1 MSEHQVYEFKAL
13 DGSLSAKDKEYV
25 RGLSSRAKVTS
36 TSAYFVYNYGDF
48 RGKPEAVLDRCF
60 DVMVYFANYGVRT
73 VMMRLPKGLISERS
87 LQPYT
92 IDYFIKTS
100 TTEKSVILT
109 LNIISEDYYGWI
121 DDDESWIDELCEV
134 RNEILQGDLRS
145 LYLSWLKAGLADDA
159 PPLDELM
166 EPPIPPNL
174 KKLSPA
180 LTSLTQFF
188 MIDLDM
194 VAIAA
199 ESSPSTQAKTEP
211 IADWI
216 AALPEGDRNAY
227 LLRVAQGDTH
237 VGADLMQDLRKEF
250 GSTLDTSGV
259 TTGRTLAEIISLGNT
274 REEERNQQE
283 QAAAQP
289 SHYYTHK
296 DDRKKQEKVATKQ
309 SRHLYLQSLIP
320 KVDRLWTDVF
330 RLIGYGKAKSYDEA
344 VNILKDLRDVA
355 DMQGQPERFGD
366 RIAQLMSKYSS
377 RPALC
382 RRIRDANLHH

>member
-25 RGLSSRAKVTS
+25 RGLSSRAKVSS

-48 RGKPEAVLDRCF
+48 RGEPEEVLDRCF

-73 VMMRLPKGLISERS
+73 VMVRLPKDVISERS

-100 TTEKSVILT
+100 TTEKSVILA
-109 LNIISEDYYGWI
+109 LNIISEDYYVWI
-121 DDDESWIDELCEV
+121 EDDESWIDELCEV

-174 KKLSPA
+174 KTLSPT
-180 LTSLTQFF
+180 LTSLTKFF
-188 MIDLDM
+188 KIDMDM

-199 ESSPSTQAKTEP
+199 ESSPSKQTKTEP

-216 AALPEGDRNAY
+216 AALSEGDRNAY

-237 VGADLMQDLRKEF
+237 VGADLMQHLRKEF
-250 GSTLDTSGV
+250 GSPIETSGI
-259 TTGRTLAEIISLGNT
+259 TTGRTLAEIITLVHT

-283 QAAAQP
+283 QAAAEAR
-289 SHYYTHK
+289 YAREEN
-296 DDRKKQEKVATKQ
+296 RKKQQKVATTQ
-309 SRHLYLQSLIP
+309 SRQLYLQSLVP

-344 VNILKDLRDVA
+344 VEILKDLRDVA
-355 DMQGQPERFGD
+355 TMQGQPERFGD
-366 RIAQLMSKYSS
+366 RIDHLMSKYSS
-377 RPALC
+377 RSALL
-382 RRIRDANLHH
+382 RRIRDANLHP